1 VSETFSFPIRTL
13 VTVIQINEQQE
24 SCQISP
30 LPSTSRRRLIYGLPA
45 YLGLSQTL
53 VIFVII
59 IKDRRF
65 FTMHY
70 LFSFLILYS
79 LVSLRICL
87 LQLFAAFAL
96 QAGVAVA
103 TSFNDTTPTV
113 KLDSAT
119 FVGFT
124 NGSVSRF
131 LGIPFAQPP

>member
-1 VSETFSFPIRTL
+1 
-13 VTVIQINEQQE
+13 
-24 SCQISP
+24 
-30 LPSTSRRRLIYGLPA
+30 
-45 YLGLSQTL
+45 
-53 VIFVII
+53 
-59 IKDRRF
+59 
-65 FTMHY
+65 MHY